1 MLGTWQRLFEPTVS
15 IRSSGNVHA
24 RCGSD
29 MSNEIALLL
38 LRVLL
43 LLHRSLA
50 KRLCICTQGKKFGC
64 QRAPSNVNL
73 PSRALLVA

>member
-1 MLGTWQRLFEPTVS
+1 
-15 IRSSGNVHA
+15 
-24 RCGSD
+24 
-29 MSNEIALLL
+29 MSNEIALLLLRVLLLRVLLLRVLL

-50 KRLCICTQGKKFGC
+50 KRLCICTQGKKFGW